1 MPRLCPLADPTS
13 TETVSVRVLARG
25 TQSLW
30 VHTDAIPWLVTYLA
44 DEVSLGGVGVDAEE
58 DNSAVA
64 DGGVEGLRVE
74 WDFHGADLWTGTFVR
89 GPLKGE
95 SYVVRVSSLSEQ
107 KWAIAKASCSDN
119 SYGETFQD
127 ANEEQKRDAARCFL
141 VLHCSHLLAQ
151 TAVAAAPALES
162 PAPEAA
168 VAAAPALES
177 PAQEAAVALAPALES
192 PAPEAAVAA
201 AAVAEPEAAAA
212 AAANAAVADVA
223 LMDSDSN

>member
-1 MPRLCPLADPTS
+1 M
-13 TETVSVRVLARG
+13 
-25 TQSLW
+25 
-30 VHTDAIPWLVTYLA
+30 
-44 DEVSLGGVGVDAEE
+44 
-58 DNSAVA
+58 
-64 DGGVEGLRVE
+64 
-74 WDFHGADLWTGTFVR
+74 
-89 GPLKGE
+89 
-95 SYVVRVSSLSEQ
+95 SSLTEQ
-107 KWAIAKASCSDN
+107 KWETAKASCSDN

-177 PAQEAAVALAPALES
+177 PA
-192 PAPEAAVAA
+192 PEAAVAA

-223 LMDSDSN
+223 LTNSDVN